1 MDSLDQ
7 KAGDEIKCG
16 MQSTFTKISTSPL
29 DPRCLVY
36 SQKNT
41 NYLIIRVENFNQFT
55 SNNQFS
61 LAFDNIYI

>member
-41 NYLIIRVENFNQFT
+41 NYLIIRVENFN
-55 SNNQFS
+55 
-61 LAFDNIYI
+61 